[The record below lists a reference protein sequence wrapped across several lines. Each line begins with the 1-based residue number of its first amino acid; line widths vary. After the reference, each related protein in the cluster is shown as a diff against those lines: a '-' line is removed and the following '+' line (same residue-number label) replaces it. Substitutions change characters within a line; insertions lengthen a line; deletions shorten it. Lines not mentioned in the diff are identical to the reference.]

1 MYASQPGGGAPER
14 RPLGHRAPPGGG
26 RAATARRTVSR
37 DEVRLD
43 RVDPEQLAAEALAA
57 GLELEEVRHVGETE
71 EHVAA
76 EVVVLRA

>member
-1 MYASQPGGGAPER
+1 MAVRPSDGQWVIERLREVVAPD
-14 RPLGHRAPPGGG
+14 G
-26 RAATARRTVSR
+26 RRTVSR

-43 RVDPEQLAAEALAA
+43 RVDPEQLAAEARAA